1 MTMQTD
7 VKGAS
12 CPAATATTIYNGRTR
27 VRGLAISVLTANATV
42 DVKDGATTLFTYT
55 GTATGPMY
63 IAIPGEG
70 VLCQTSA
77 IVTCAAGVSAV
88 AFYG

>member
-1 MTMQTD
+1 MMQTD

-12 CPAATATTIYNGRTR
+12 CPASTGTTIFNGRTR
-27 VRGLAISVLTANATV
+27 VKALAISAKTADATV
-42 DVKDGATTLFTYT
+42 AVADGSTTLFTYT
-55 GTATGPMY
+55 ATVAGP
-63 IAIPGEG
+63 IHVLIPGEG

-77 IVTCAAGVSAV
+77 VVTCSADVSAV

>member
-1 MTMQTD
+1 MMQTD

-12 CPAATATTIYNGRTR
+12 CPADAATTIFNGRTR
-27 VRGLAISVLTANATV
+27 VKSLAISAVTAGATV
-42 DVKDGATTLFTYT
+42 AVADGTTTLFTYT
-55 GTATGPMY
+55 ATSAGP
-63 IAIPGEG
+63 INLLIPGEG

-77 IVTCAAGVSAV
+77 IVTCAAGISAV